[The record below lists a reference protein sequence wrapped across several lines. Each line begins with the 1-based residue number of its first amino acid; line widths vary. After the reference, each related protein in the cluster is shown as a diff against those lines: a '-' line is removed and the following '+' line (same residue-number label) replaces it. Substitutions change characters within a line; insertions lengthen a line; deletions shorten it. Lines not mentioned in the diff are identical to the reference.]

1 MRNLLGQCEA
11 IDTLARDVYA
21 RLADSCDDPEIRD
34 LMLELTEDEREHC
47 VWWAEL
53 LDAWERGLLPDIVGD
68 DQSLVADMESRLC
81 EMRLLIP
88 ENTETLSCEEAL
100 TIAAQL
106 EFYMIDPIFGELFE
120 LVEPA
125 AAEVRNASY
134 RDHLGRLTDAITERA
149 PAGSHSALLGRLLE
163 RVWHDNRLLA
173 AYANRDGL
181 TGLLNRRALNAH
193 MAQWTAW
200 AMRYGRALGVLLLDV
215 DFFKRVNDTYGHVVG
230 DRALLAVATAVRETV
245 RDSDLVARYGG
256 DEFAVIAPEAD
267 VEQLRA
273 LGERI
278 LAAVRA
284 VPVAVNGDQLSL
296 SVSIG
301 SATASAGLA
310 DDPHPAE
317 RLFSAA
323 DRSLYAAKEAGRDRV
338 SEPVVLAPSDERV

>member
-1 MRNLLGQCEA
+1 VRNLLGQCEA
-11 IDTLARDVYA
+11 IDALARDVYS
-21 RLADSCDDPEIRD
+21 RLADTCEDPEIRD
-34 LMLELTEDEREHC
+34 LMLELAADEQEHC
-47 VWWAEL
+47 TWWSEL

-68 DQSLVADMESRLC
+68 DQSVVADMETRLC

-88 ENTETLSCEEAL
+88 EDTASLSCEEAL

-106 EFYMIDPIFGELFE
+106 EFYMIDPIFGELIE

-125 AAEVRNASY
+125 TAEVRNASY
-134 RDHLGRLTDAITERA
+134 QDHLGRLTDAIIKRA
-149 PAGSHSALLGRLLE
+149 PDGSHSALLGRLLE

-173 AYANRDGL
+173 SYANRDGL

-200 AMRYGRALGVLLLDV
+200 AMRYGRALGVLLMDV
-215 DFFKRVNDTYGHVVG
+215 DFFKDVNDTYGHPVG
-230 DRALLAVATAVRETV
+230 DRALLAVATAVRDTV

-267 VEQLRA
+267 SAQLSA
-273 LGERI
+273 LGTRI
-278 LAAVRA
+278 LAAVRDI
-284 VPVAVNGDQLSL
+284 PVAVNGEELSL

-301 SATASAGLA
+301 AATASDGLA
-310 DDPHPAE
+310 EDPHPAE

-338 SEPVVLAPSDERV
+338 GEPIVLEVSDERV